1 MGGKTKPI
9 VAAVISVCV
18 VVAVVVPCVVLLPK
32 GEVLYFNKKKN
43 RICFKKVLIN

>member
-9 VAAVISVCV
+9 VAAVLSVCV

-32 GEVLYFNKKKN
+32 G
-43 RICFKKVLIN
+43 